1 MNFLKTFLDYLI
13 ETVNEM
19 ELMKTGDQRCTD
31 FLLEA
36 MTFHLMTS
44 EQKAKH
50 CRNVSYRRCPNRP
63 TVLNLISEYS
73 YEAENTDRITKNSG
87 NRWWSGAK
95 SNKESG
101 SF

>member
-1 MNFLKTFLDYLI
+1 MSLKCGVYYRGAYSKFVLDYLI

-50 CRNVSYRRCPNRP
+50 CRNVINPQCPNRR
-63 TVLNLISEYS
+63 TVLYLTPI
-73 YEAENTDRITKNSG
+73 I
-87 NRWWSGAK
+87 
-95 SNKESG
+95 
-101 SF
+101 